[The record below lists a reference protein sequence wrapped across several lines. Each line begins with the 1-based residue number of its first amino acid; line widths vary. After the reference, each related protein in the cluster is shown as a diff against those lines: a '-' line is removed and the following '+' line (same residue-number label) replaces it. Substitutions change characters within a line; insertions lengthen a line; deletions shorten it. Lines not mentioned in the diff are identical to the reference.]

1 MDDRI
6 IKVKQVLQNNK
17 KVMENYFFMTT
28 LQVLNSFFYLIIY
41 PYLINTLGKE
51 SYGLYVFVYS
61 IITYF
66 IAIVNFGFD
75 MPALKST
82 AECRADVEKRSD
94 VYSVVFMAKVGLECI
109 ISVIFFVL
117 LWSIPA
123 LKNNMVLCLIC
134 FGNTMVNI
142 LFPVWYFQ
150 ALQRM
155 KVVTGIQLLFKL
167 LSLPFMFCMIEH
179 PDDVNVY
186 AVIVLLS
193 NLLGAGVAF
202 MLIRYKDGVRLRRVP
217 FPALRGCYKE
227 AFPFFLSNG
236 MNVIKQQSANI
247 VIGSFFGMGEVALY
261 DLANKIFTIPTI
273 LTASINGAIFPKLIL
288 NLKKESIKKVLRL
301 ETLLGI
307 GIILFLIVFGKYV
320 IVLLGGE
327 NMLGAYPIL
336 IILSCNVLTP
346 LLVGCYCYFLFL
358 PNGLSHVITKNQTVA
373 LFAFILAIVIGL
385 LITRN
390 ILVLPSAMLFSGLSE
405 LVYSNVVIKK
415 RKLL

>member
-1 MDDRI
+1 MI
-6 IKVKQVLQNNK
+6 
-17 KVMENYFFMTT
+17 
-28 LQVLNSFFYLIIY
+28 
-41 PYLINTLGKE
+41 
-51 SYGLYVFVYS
+51 
-61 IITYF
+61 
-66 IAIVNFGFD
+66 
-75 MPALKST
+75 
-82 AECRADVEKRSD
+82 
-94 VYSVVFMAKVGLECI
+94 
-109 ISVIFFVL
+109 
-117 LWSIPA
+117 
-123 LKNNMVLCLIC
+123 
-134 FGNTMVNI
+134 NI

-167 LSLPFMFCMIEH
+167 LSLPFMFCMIEE

-202 MLIRYKDGVRLRRVP
+202 MLIRYKDGVRLRRVS

-273 LTASINGAIFPKLIL
+273 LTASINGAVFPKLIL
-288 NLKKESIKKVLRL
+288 NLKKGSIKKVLRL

-320 IVLLGGE
+320 IILLGGE

-336 IILSCNVLTP
+336 IILSCNVMTP

-358 PNGLSHVITKNQTVA
+358 PNGLSHVITKNQMVA
-373 LFAFILAIVIGL
+373 LFAFIFAIVVGL

-415 RKLL
+415 CKLL